1 MTSLQKVLSVCFAYL
16 LFSLSVNANDKGGKY
31 AAVISLESGT
41 QIGFSYHLPSSY
53 QKGQVYP
60 ALIGPGNAKVEEE
73 HGFFW
78 RYKPSSHGW
87 IIIETP
93 VMYELNEM
101 QGAEAV
107 SKILD
112 YMNAHYK
119 IEGHK
124 FHGIG
129 WSANSGKA
137 FNRVVAL
144 SERFHSITGLPGHP
158 RNISEQVIKKLNNV
172 KVNFIVGE
180 NDSYWLKKSK
190 DAEYQLRRN
199 GIDTLIEIVPNAEH
213 VLQELIDD
221 GLFKRLDKIR

>member
-1 MTSLQKVLSVCFAYL
+1 MTLLQKVLSVCFVYL
-16 LFSLSVNANDKGGKY
+16 LFSPSVIANEKGGKY
-31 AAVISLESGT
+31 AAAINLENGT
-41 QIGFSYHLPSSY
+41 QIGFSYHLPSTY
-53 QKGQVYP
+53 QNGQSYP

-93 VMYELNEM
+93 VMYELNEV

-112 YMNAHYK
+112 YMNTHYK
-119 IEGHK
+119 IEGNK

-129 WSANSGKA
+129 WSANSGTA
-137 FNRVVAL
+137 FNRVIAL
-144 SERFHSITGLPGHP
+144 SDRFHSITGLPGHP
-158 RNISEQVIKKLNNV
+158 RNISERVIQQLNNV

-180 NDSYWLKKSK
+180 NDNYWLKKSK
-190 DAEYQLRRN
+190 SAEHQLRKN
-199 GIDTLIEIVPNAEH
+199 GIVTFLEVVPNGEH
-213 VLQELIDD
+213 VLQEMIDD
-221 GLFKRLDKIR
+221 GLFERLNKIR